1 LENFTHVHRS
11 AGNVVQLSLAQTMAS
26 SRRTADEQVLEAIFN
41 PENPVIDLEASGM
54 IVMH

>member
-1 LENFTHVHRS
+1 
-11 AGNVVQLSLAQTMAS
+11 MAS

-41 PENPVIDLEASGM
+41 PENPVLDLEASGM